1 MFVGQ
6 NLKIKR
12 KEKGISTTQLS
23 KEIGVNQ
30 STIVRYEN
38 GQVRRI
44 PNDQLLKIA
53 DCLGCSVDELV
64 GDDPKYTTVP
74 KKRRKVYSKV
84 FTEEEQELIFRYRQ
98 LPALAQKII
107 KEICDLQLS
116 VNK

>member
-6 NLKIKR
+6 NIKIKR
-12 KEKGISTTQLS
+12 IEKGISTTQLS
-23 KEIGVNQ
+23 KKIGVNQ

-44 PNDQLLKIA
+44 SDDTLLKIA
-53 DCLGCSVDELV
+53 DCLECSVNELI

-74 KKRRKVYSKV
+74 KSKKKVYSKA
-84 FTEEEQELIFRYRQ
+84 FSEEEQELIFRYRQ

-107 KEICDLQLS
+107 REICDLQLS
-116 VNK
+116 LNK